1 MAIGQKIQIT
11 LPRSVL
17 TKLEELVNKNGYSRS
32 MTVAIAI
39 ENLYDK
45 EVSNQSE
52 K

>member
-1 MAIGQKIQIT
+1 MGQKIQVT
-11 LPRSVL
+11 LPHSVIK
-17 TKLEELVNKNGYSRS
+17 KLQELVKKNGYSRS

-45 EVSNQSE
+45 EVNNQSE